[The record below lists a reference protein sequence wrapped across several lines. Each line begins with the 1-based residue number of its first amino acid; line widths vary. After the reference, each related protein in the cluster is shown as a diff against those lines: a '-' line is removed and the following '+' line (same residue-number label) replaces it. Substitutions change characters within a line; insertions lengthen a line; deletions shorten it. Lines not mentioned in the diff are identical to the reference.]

1 VQATKVTEKLEAAR
15 CLNCQLYV
23 YFVDESAKL
32 YWLNT
37 SLLSNPDDIARLKT
51 SDDFSK
57 TFKIVVMSANS
68 SFVDFHNRTNNNM
81 LEAFDSPRTH
91 ELHAK
96 VREAVQLET
105 TATEARIRRYTEQ
118 QFQLLK
124 EFRARGEFE
133 LHNLVRAVQ
142 QVPDSNVVTDGSA
155 PTDVMPGLKLMSG
168 ANLDTPPATP
178 DAGLPMSIGNSPPI
192 QSGNKTPIK
201 FVSLEKCDFELLLLI
216 NRSRHQ

>member
-1 VQATKVTEKLEAAR
+1 LAIALNALVQVTKVSDKLESAR

-37 SLLSNPDDIARLKT
+37 SLLNNPDDIARLKT

-57 TFKIVVMSANS
+57 TFKIVVMNANS
-68 SFVDFHNRTNNNM
+68 SFIDFHNRANNNKAD
-81 LEAFDSPRTH
+81 LLDSPRTH

-105 TATEARIRRYTEQ
+105 TATDVRIRRYTEQ

-124 EFRARGEFE
+124 EFRTKAEFE
-133 LHNLVRAVQ
+133 LHNLTRAVQ
-142 QVPDSNVVTDGSA
+142 QQVPDARLVAGDSATTDLTG
-155 PTDVMPGLKLMSG
+155 GLKLVGS
-168 ANLDTPPATP
+168 LDTPPATP
-178 DAGLPMSIGNSPPI
+178 DAALPMSIGNSPPI
-192 QSGNKTPIK
+192 K
-201 FVSLEKCDFELLLLI
+201 FVGWKQLDFGTALLTV
-216 NRSRHQ
+216 RFSF